1 MNKVITINLNGNAYQ
16 LEEAAYEKLRSYL
29 EGAERQLA
37 ANPDRAEIIADI
49 EQAIAD
55 KCRAALGNFHTVV
68 SLSQIETILSEMG
81 PVVDGSAV
89 TGSAAPG
96 AAAGVTSGT
105 STARDAAAGSSR
117 PGGFAS
123 ADTSASAESGPT
135 KRLYR
140 LPEGA
145 MFGGVC
151 NGLAAFTG
159 VPVNLIR
166 FGFILTT
173 LMWGFGL
180 LVYLV
185 MLAVVPS
192 ARTSAE
198 QAAAFGSPNTA
209 AEFVRRAKEGY
220 YEGMK
225 NWQDRTARR
234 EWKRKF
240 KDEMRT
246 WRDHVRS
253 EMRAGNYHSA
263 WQWNW
268 PQPPPVPPPP
278 SGVFIL
284 WPVFALIKGVLTFAF
299 LAVLLSLVFTGS
311 VFGVALPW
319 GLPMWMGIVF
329 AALIYN
335 ALVWPF
341 RWRRWCYGHGYHGGS
356 AVFWLLLFVF
366 FVWFSQNHHHGS
378 LQDLGHELPAFFRDV
393 ANSVRDWWHGK

>member
-16 LEEAAYEKLRSYL
+16 LEEAAYERLHSYL

-37 ANPDRAEIIADI
+37 ANPDRAEIVADI

-55 KCRAALGNFHTVV
+55 KCRAALGNFRTVV
-68 SLSQIETILSEMG
+68 SFSQIDTILSEMG
-81 PVVDGSAV
+81 PVVDGSAG
-89 TGSAAPG
+89 TGSPAPS
-96 AAAGVTSGT
+96 AAATGSSAT
-105 STARDAAAGSSR
+105 RDAAAGSSG
-117 PGGFAS
+117 PGGFTS
-123 ADTSASAESGPT
+123 AAAAAASASAESGPE

-173 LMWGFGL
+173 LLWGFGL

-209 AEFVRRAKEGY
+209 AEFVRRAREGY
-220 YEGMK
+220 YDGMK
-225 NWQDRTARR
+225 NWQDRASRR

-246 WRDHVRS
+246 WRDQVRA
-253 EMRAGNYHSA
+253 EMRAGNYHKA
-263 WQWNW
+263 WQWNC
-268 PQPPPVPPPP
+268 PQAPLAPPPP
-278 SGVFIL
+278 AGLFIL
-284 WPVFALIKGVLTFAF
+284 WPVFALIKAVLTLAF
-299 LAVLLSLVFTGS
+299 LSVLFSLVFTGS
-311 VFGVALPW
+311 IFGVALPW

-341 RWRRWCYGHGYHGGS
+341 RWRRWCYGHGYHGGG
-356 AVFWLLLFVF
+356 AIFWLLLFVF
-366 FVWFSQNHHHGS
+366 FVWFSQSHHHGN
-378 LQDLGHELPAFFRDV
+378 LHEFGHELAAFFRDL
-393 ANSVRDWWHGK
+393 ANSIRDWWQGK